1 MKEILFVAPTDTI
14 YKNAIEVAENHGLD
28 NIEVVEGTLLTGLE
42 KALSYCA
49 GGGCRVIISRGGT
62 YKLIKSK
69 IDIPIVEVKVGA
81 SDYIAAYSRLKNH
94 EGRVAVIGYS
104 NVVNFKMLGSIVK
117 GNFYYRTVSSMDE
130 VPEVIKVL
138 REKGIT
144 DILGDALIRDIAN
157 TLNCNGIL
165 IESQHESVL
174 VAMQQAEG
182 ILKAQQAER
191 QRGETYIKAAMESI
205 SDAAILT
212 GADGSIRL
220 KNTSADRILKSYG
233 TVNGTESIYDIL
245 PGNCLSHA
253 DTVEGKYMV
262 AGRRCAVKS
271 TPIFDSSRC
280 TGYMILIRNP
290 GKTAFAERDKE
301 NDKDNDRSAA
311 GYTFSDIIHESG
323 VMSSV
328 INKAKKFALTDLP
341 VLIYGG
347 PGAGKELMAQSIHN
361 HSSRKNGLFVKIN
374 CAALS
379 LETEDERSSVWET
392 PEAKFREPG
401 CGAGLKDAFALA
413 SNGTLFLDNISDLPY
428 EMQGSLLDMLQKN
441 KTSNMDVNGRDE
453 TRVRLICSSSRDI
466 NAMAGE
472 GSFRADLHHMI
483 NVLRLSIP
491 SLNERVEDIIPLAR
505 WFLKKHASGHGMR
518 EPVLK
523 KKDIARLSQKIYS
536 GNVRELEN
544 LMEESVTL
552 GSFDNLYYQ
561 DQKEQGR
568 EKDMPYYRTDRSLED
583 NDREYIRYVY
593 EKTGC
598 SAGKT
603 AKLLGVSRTTLWRRL
618 KNE

>member
-42 KALSYCA
+42 KAISYCA

-182 ILKAQQAER
+182 ILKAQRAER
-191 QRGETYIKAAMESI
+191 SRGENDIIAVMENLD
-205 SDAAILT
+205 DAAILT

-220 KNTSADRILKSYG
+220 KNTAADRILRSYG
-233 TVNGTESIYDIL
+233 NGIWPKSVYDIL
-245 PGNCLSHA
+245 PGDCISPV
-253 DTVEGKYMV
+253 DTVEGKYMI
-262 AGRRCAVKS
+262 AGRRCAVSS
-271 TPIFDSSRC
+271 TPIFDRDRC
-280 TGYMILIRNP
+280 TGHVLLIRSP
-290 GKTAFAERDKE
+290 EKTSFAGRNTE
-301 NDKDNDRSAA
+301 NDKEGERFAA

-323 VMSSV
+323 AMSSV

-341 VLIYGG
+341 VLICGG
-347 PGAGKELMAQSIHN
+347 PGTGKELMAQSIHN
-361 HSSRKNGLFVKIN
+361 HSSRKNGPFVKIN
-374 CAALS
+374 CAALNH
-379 LETEDERSSVWET
+379 ETEDERPSTWENF
-392 PEAKFREPG
+392 EIRFRESG
-401 CGAGLKDAFALA
+401 HGAGLKDAFVLA
-413 SNGTLFLDNISDLPY
+413 NSGTLYLDNISELPY
-428 EMQGSLLDMLQKN
+428 EMQGSLSGMLQEYKPSDMDKN
-441 KTSNMDVNGRDE
+441 GAGE
-453 TRVRLICSSSRDI
+453 TGVRIICSSCRDI
-466 NAMAGE
+466 NAMAEE
-472 GSFRADLHHMI
+472 GNFRADLYHMI
-483 NVLRLSIP
+483 NVLRLRIP
-491 SLNERVEDIIPLAR
+491 SLNERPEDIIPLAR
-505 WFLKKHASGHGMR
+505 WFLKKYVSGHGAR

-523 KKDIARLSQKIYS
+523 NRDIARLSQKTYS

-544 LMEESVTL
+544 LMEESVIL
-552 GSFDNLYYQ
+552 GSFENLYYSEQTDQ
-561 DQKEQGR
+561 DR
-568 EKDMPYYRTDRSLED
+568 EKYMPYYREDRSLED

-593 EKTGC
+593 EKTGRN
-598 SAGKT
+598 AGKT
-603 AKLLGVSRTTLWRRL
+603 AKLLGISRTTLWRRL
-618 KNE
+618 KIE

>member
-182 ILKAQQAER
+182 ILKAQRAER
-191 QRGETYIKAAMESI
+191 RRGENDIKAVMESFD
-205 SDAAILT
+205 DAAILT

-220 KNTSADRILKSYG
+220 KNTAADMILRAYGPGNGPKS
-233 TVNGTESIYDIL
+233 VYDIL
-245 PGNCLSHA
+245 PGDCLSPV
-253 DTVEGKYMV
+253 DMVERKYMI
-262 AGRRCAVKS
+262 AGRRRAVSS
-271 TPIFDSSRC
+271 TPIFDRDRC
-280 TGYMILIRNP
+280 TGHVLLIRSP
-290 GKTAFAERDKE
+290 EKTAFAGRDTE
-301 NDKDNDRSAA
+301 NDKEGEGFAE
-311 GYTFSDIIHESG
+311 GYTFSDIIHESDA
-323 VMSSV
+323 MSSV

-347 PGAGKELMAQSIHN
+347 PGTGRELMAQSIHN
-361 HSSRKNGLFVKIN
+361 RSRRKNGPFVKIN
-374 CAALS
+374 CAALN
-379 LETEDERSSVWET
+379 LDTEDERPSAWENF
-392 PEAKFREPG
+392 EAGFRESG
-401 CGAGLKDAFALA
+401 HRAGLKDAFVLA
-413 SNGTLFLDNISDLPY
+413 NGGTLYLDNISELPY
-428 EMQGSLLDMLQKN
+428 EMQGSLLDILQKH
-441 KTSNMDVNGRDE
+441 KASNMDVNGVGE
-453 TRVRLICSSSRDI
+453 TGVRFICSSSRDI
-466 NAMAGE
+466 NAMAKE
-472 GSFRADLHHMI
+472 GSFRTDLCNRI
-483 NVLRLSIP
+483 NVLRLRIP
-491 SLNERVEDIIPLAR
+491 SLNERPEDIIPLAR
-505 WFLKKHASGHGMR
+505 WFLKKHASCHGAR

-523 KKDIARLSQKIYS
+523 NRDIIRLSRKTYS

-544 LMEESVTL
+544 LMEESVIL
-552 GSFDNLYYQ
+552 GSFDNLYYP
-561 DQKEQGR
+561 DQTDRGG
-568 EKDMPYYRTDRSLED
+568 EKDMPYYREDRSLED

-593 EKTGC
+593 EKTGRN
-598 SAGKT
+598 AGKT
-603 AKLLGVSRTTLWRRL
+603 AKLLGISRTTLWRRL
-618 KNE
+618 KIE